1 MKISKQSVQL
11 VDNMGTDLSVVNA
24 ARVSFD
30 KQSDWEYE
38 YESHIHFAEQ
48 VLSEK
53 DKKLIKYLAEHNHW
67 SPFSHTSVSL
77 RIKAPIFVAR
87 QLAKHQVGGAWNEVS
102 RRYVDS
108 EPEFYF
114 PSAYRLRAENKKQ
127 GSLDVEVDL
136 TKSIACPRS
145 LTLLALK
152 QYELMLKAGVCPEQ
166 ARMILPQ
173 NTMTEWI
180 WTGSVYFFSRVCN
193 LRLDPHAQFE
203 VQEVAKLISDVIRP
217 LYPESWKVLVD
228 DKQKA

>member
-30 KQSDWEYE
+30 KEA
-38 YESHIHFAEQ
+38 SHYTEEQ
-48 VLSEK
+48 NS
-53 DKKLIKYLAEHNHW
+53 KLISYLANHNHW
-67 SPFSHTSVSL
+67 SPFAHTSISL
-77 RIKAPIFVAR
+77 RIKAPIFLSR
-87 QLAKHQVGGAWNEVS
+87 QLAKHQVGGSWNEVS

-108 EPEFYF
+108 EPEFFF
-114 PSAYRLRAENKKQ
+114 PDKWRARAANKKQ
-127 GSLDVEVDL
+127 GSSDEEIDL
-136 TKSIACPRS
+136 NKSMACPRS

-152 QYELMLKAGVCPEQ
+152 QYELMLQSDVCPEQ

>member
-1 MKISKQSVQL
+1 MKISKQEVQL
-11 VDNMGTDLSVVNA
+11 VDWMGDDLSVVNA

-30 KQSDWEYE
+30 KESSWEYE
-38 YESHIHFAEQ
+38 KDSHIH
-48 VLSEK
+48 LSEKSLSDK

-67 SPFSHTSVSL
+67 SPFSHTSISL
-77 RIKAPIFVAR
+77 RVKAPLFVGR

-114 PSAYRLRAENKKQ
+114 PDKWRGRAENKKQ
-127 GSLDVEVDL
+127 GSSDEEVVL
-136 TKSIACPRS
+136 NKSIAGPRG

-152 QYELMLKAGVCPEQ
+152 QYELMLQTGVCPEQ

-228 DKQKA
+228 DKNV